1 MNEIHIWTRHC
12 RMVHVRG
19 IHQYHKKKLAILDPQ
34 LPLLNPTLEMS
45 LGGVGLLRSLDQS

>member
-12 RMVHVRG
+12 QWCTYGVY
-19 IHQYHKKKLAILDPQ
+19 ISIIKKLAILDPQ